1 MDNVDLIPD
10 DLERES
16 GMAAKALEAVKRNT
30 IKEARKSSATLKTV
44 DPVSKDETTVQ
55 IVITTSLRPWAMGQ
69 PMEHNQIY
77 EVMRWEA
84 DLIAANGHGVII
96 PEGKDHG

>member
-1 MDNVDLIPD
+1 MTNVDLIPD

-16 GMAAKALEAVKRNT
+16 GMASKALEAVKRNA
-30 IKEARKSSATLKTV
+30 IKEARKSATPTKV
-44 DPVSKDETTVQ
+44 VEAQAKDETMVRL
-55 IVITTSLRPWAMGQ
+55 VITSELRPWAMGH

-77 EVMRWEA
+77 EIMRWEA

-96 PEGKDHG
+96 PEGKDNG